1 MYQRCALTNE
11 QEIKLRPKFLA
22 SILFVLG
29 AILLIGHFYTIGLWL
44 PMLFFS
50 AYLFFTVS
58 KDVVGIAPYK
68 YFKIVFFVVL
78 IIGLFV
84 HWFLSLKYSLC
95 WFITAAFLSFSFKVV
110 RLVGAAISTVLPF
123 TNT

>member
-1 MYQRCALTNE
+1 MTNE

-95 WFITAAFLSFSFKVV
+95 WLITAAFLSFSFKVV
-110 RLVGAAISTVLPF
+110 RLVGAAISTALPF